1 MAYEK
6 QHFIEEQIVTADD
19 LNHMEEGIA
28 AAHNHPVTSVNGQT
42 GNVIITDVRNSTSG
56 ATGLWTFGN
65 STDGYG
71 FQAGCGGDGFQ
82 FNIGRMNNTGPVVM
96 WVNGGTQGGA
106 IYTEGNPPPANP
118 LAAYPVGSIYM
129 STNATSPASL
139 FGGTWE
145 QLPGDRYLLSAYDAA
160 TNSWTGGEMGGAW
173 NYTLVAN
180 VGIANSNYA
189 QWAMNGA
196 NVSTYQSNHAPTG
209 GVALKYSG
217 TVNYSN
223 WSHSTVVS
231 EINTNSD
238 SVQIVPPYYKAF
250 MWRRT
255 A

>member
-6 QHFIEEQIVTADD
+6 QNFIHGQIVTADD

-28 AAHNHPVTSVNGQT
+28 EAHNHPVTTVNGQK
-42 GNVIITDVRNSTSG
+42 GDVIITDVRNSTSG

-65 STDGYG
+65 GTDGYG
-71 FQAGCGGDGFQ
+71 FQAGCGGDGCE
-82 FNIGRMNNTGPVVM
+82 FNVVRRSHTEPVVM
-96 WVNGGTQGGA
+96 WVNGHSQGGA
-106 IYTEGNPPPANP
+106 IYTEGNPPPALNS
-118 LAAYPVGSIYM
+118 YPVGSIYM

-145 QLPGDRYLLSAYDAA
+145 SIERDRFLISETSGHDAVP
-160 TNSWTGGEMGGAW
+160 STGGGFH
-173 NYTLVAN
+173 YSLVAN
-180 VGIANSNYA
+180 VGMANSNYA
-189 QWAMNGA
+189 QWAMNGTS
-196 NVSTYQSNHAPTG
+196 VSAYQSNNAPTG

-217 TVNYSN
+217 TTTFNN

-231 EINTNSD
+231 EINTNS
-238 SVQIVPPYYKAF
+238 SVVTIIPPYYKVY

>member
-28 AAHNHPVTSVNGQT
+28 EAHNHPVTSVNGQT

-82 FNIGRMNNTGPVVM
+82 FNLGRMTNTGPVMM
-96 WVNGGTQGGA
+96 WVNGGSQNGA

-139 FGGTWE
+139 FGGAWE
-145 QLPGDRYLLSAYDAA
+145 RLPLDTYPRHVSDGYGG
-160 TNSWTGGEMGGAW
+160 TTGGSFFY
-173 NYTLVAN
+173 NLVAN
-180 VGIANSNYA
+180 IGIANSNYA

-196 NVSTYQSNHAPTG
+196 GVSAYQSNNAPTG
-209 GVALKYSG
+209 NVALKYSG
-217 TVNYSN
+217 TTNFSN

-231 EINTNSD
+231 ETNTNSATTT
-238 SVQIVPPYYKAF
+238 IIPPYYGVY